1 MKDKL
6 TQHYTINQQTHYTIQ
21 FRRGGYVWVADIG
34 KIKYYLTME
43 EALTAIKEAFR
54 DEHNFGHVD
63 EATVIEWKKTPIA
76 VKKNNKQ
83 SIESTACCYDVEY
96 QYETC
101 PDNLRP
107 LWKVRRSN
115 LETVEEARQYI
126 KDLHALIPEET
137 FRIVKREMTSKYS
150 VVE

>member
-1 MKDKL
+1 MKDEL
-6 TQHYTINQQTHYTIQ
+6 TQHYPINQLTHYTIQ

-43 EALTAIKEAFR
+43 EALTAIKEAFK

-83 SIESTACCYDVEY
+83 SIESTACYYDVEY
-96 QYETC
+96 KYGTC
-101 PDNLRP
+101 SDNLSP

-115 LETVEEARQYI
+115 FETLEEAREYI
-126 KDLHALIPEET
+126 KDLLTVTPKET
-137 FRIVKREMTSKYS
+137 YRIIMRAMTSKYS

>member
-1 MKDKL
+1 MKDEL

-76 VKKNNKQ
+76 VKKNNTR
-83 SIESTACCYDVEY
+83 SMESTACCYDVEY
-96 QYETC
+96 QYKTC

-115 LETVEEARQYI
+115 LESLEEARELI
-126 KDLHALIPEET
+126 RDLLDITPKET
-137 FRIVKREMTSKYS
+137 FRIVKRETTSKYS